1 MADTTENA
9 LDVPAAPDPVSND
22 TSTSKMAEETIA
34 YFRAEMDKN
43 KEQAIARKLENKRL
57 QAELD
62 DLKKQIEAANAERD
76 KAIKETEE
84 IRVAYQKFTD
94 ENELVRELES
104 LRSDIKIRD
113 LHEAFNGIEG
123 VEYQDGVTLD
133 DILQAAKLNP
143 GEIEEIT
150 PELVTKAIEAARTS
164 KPFLF
169 SSGSASEQ
177 NGEVRQEAAP
187 AQTLKAFGAQ
197 AVGGGSAPPAA
208 KPDPAKAVDWSDHRA
223 VDRYFAERNGK

>member
-1 MADTTENA
+1 MTDTNDIA
-9 LDVPAAPDPVSND
+9 RDVPAATEPVLTDS
-22 TSTSKMAEETIA
+22 STSKMAEDSVA
-34 YFRAEMDKN
+34 YFRAEMEKN

-62 DLKKQIEAANAERD
+62 GLKKQVETLTTERD
-76 KAIKETEE
+76 KAVKEAEE
-84 IRVAYQKFTD
+84 TKEAYAKFTD
-94 ENELVRELES
+94 ENELMQQLQS
-104 LRSDIKIRD
+104 LQSDIKIRD

-133 DILQAAKLNP
+133 DILQAAKINP
-143 GEIEEIT
+143 AEIEEIT
-150 PELVTKAIEAARTS
+150 PEFVTKAIEAARTS

-177 NGEVRQEAAP
+177 PGDVRQEAAP

-208 KPDPAKAVDWSDHRA
+208 KGDPAKTVDWRDPAA
-223 VDRYFAERNGK
+223 VRQYVANHKS